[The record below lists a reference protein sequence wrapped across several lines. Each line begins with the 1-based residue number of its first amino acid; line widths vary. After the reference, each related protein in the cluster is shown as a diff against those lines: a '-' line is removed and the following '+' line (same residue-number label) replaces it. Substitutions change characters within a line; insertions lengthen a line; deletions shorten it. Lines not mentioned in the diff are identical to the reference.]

1 MQPHRLLPLLLLQ
14 RRLAELLKHV
24 LGGLDRGWSCRLF
37 HQLRPRLGV
46 VQDNA
51 LQGGGETGA
60 RVYNSA
66 GLEWMKLQ
74 HEAGNP
80 RFQVT
85 LVDLEPFLGKWLQK

>member
-14 RRLAELLKHV
+14 CRLAELLKHV

-51 LQGGGETGA
+51 LRGGGGA
-60 RVYNSA
+60 RVYNPA